1 MSKISM
7 IKGAEGIKINPE
19 FKDKFLKDG
28 WKEVVIT
35 EVKGKQVVKFVGL
48 DKDDSENL
56 KKENKELKATI
67 KKLEAE
73 LATLKAPKE

>member
-56 KKENKELKATI
+56 KKENKKLEATI